1 VTEQNTMHAW
11 QVHEYGA
18 AWDVLRLDE
27 VPVPEPGPGAVRVR
41 VDAVGLNFP
50 DLLLCSGQYQERPP
64 LPFIPGLEVS
74 GEVVAVGEGAEHALG
89 DRVLGAPM
97 PAGGLAEQA
106 ILPPGG
112 AFPVPAEMPASEAA
126 ALFITYQTAYF
137 GLHRRAALR
146 AEDVLLVHAG
156 ASGTGSAAIQLGK
169 AAGATVIAT
178 AGGPEKAEVCRQL
191 GADLAIDY
199 NAEDFVDAV
208 KGATGGRGADV
219 IWDPVGGDVFDASR
233 RAIAFE
239 GRLVVVGF
247 ASGRIPDAPMNH
259 ALVKNYSLLG
269 LHWGLY
275 RRKQPE
281 LIGQCHAE
289 LLKLYADGAIRP
301 LVGQERPLSE
311 APEAYR
317 DLAGRKAV
325 GKIVLVP

>member
-1 VTEQNTMHAW
+1 MRAW
-11 QVHEYGA
+11 RVHEHGA

-27 VPVPEPGPGAVRVR
+27 VPVPEPGPGAVRVK
-41 VDAVGLNFP
+41 VAAVGLNFP
-50 DLLLCSGQYQERPP
+50 DLLLCAGQYQERPP
-64 LPFIPGLEVS
+64 LPFIPGLEVA
-74 GEVVAVGEGAEHALG
+74 GEVVAVGEGAEYGVG
-89 DRVLGAPM
+89 DQVLGAPM

-106 ILPPGG
+106 ILPRGG
-112 AFPVPAEMPASEAA
+112 AFPYPAAMPDAEAA
-126 ALFITYQTAYF
+126 ALFITYQTAHF
-137 GLHRRAALR
+137 GLHRRAELR
-146 AEDVLLVHAG
+146 AGETLLVHAG

-178 AGGPEKAEVCRQL
+178 AGGAEKVKVCREL
-191 GADLAIDY
+191 GADVAIDY
-199 NAEDFVDAV
+199 SSEDLVEAV
-208 KGATGGRGADV
+208 KAATKGKGADV

-233 RAIAFE
+233 RCIAFE

-259 ALVKNYSLLG
+259 ALVKNYSILG

-289 LLKLYADGAIRP
+289 LLKLYADGLVRP
-301 LVGQERPLSE
+301 LVGQERPLTE

>member
-1 VTEQNTMHAW
+1 MRAW
-11 QVHEYGA
+11 RVHEHGA

-27 VPVPEPGPGAVRVR
+27 VPVPEPGPGAVRVK
-41 VDAVGLNFP
+41 VAAVGLNFP
-50 DLLLCSGQYQERPP
+50 DLLLCAGQYQERPP
-64 LPFIPGLEVS
+64 LPFIPGLEVA
-74 GEVVAVGEGAEHALG
+74 GEVVAVGEGAEHSVG

-112 AFPVPAEMPASEAA
+112 AFAYPATMPDTEAA
-126 ALFITYQTAYF
+126 ALFITYQTAHF
-137 GLHRRAALR
+137 GLHRRAALK
-146 AEDVLLVHAG
+146 AGETLLVHAG

-178 AGGPEKAEVCRQL
+178 AGGPEKAKVCREL
-191 GADLAIDY
+191 GADVAIDY
-199 NAEDFVDAV
+199 NADDLVDAV
-208 KGATGGRGADV
+208 KAATNGEGADV

-233 RAIAFE
+233 KCIAFE

-247 ASGRIPDAPMNH
+247 AAGRIPDAPMNH
-259 ALVKNYSLLG
+259 ALVKNYSILG

-289 LLKLYADGAIRP
+289 LLKLYADGLIRP
-301 LVGQERPLSE
+301 LVGQERPLTE